1 MQLINEDT
9 TGIKEKNIEEIIEL
23 AKEYGIDKVY
33 LYGSRA
39 RGDYKKK
46 SDVDIAVTGG
56 DVNGFILAID
66 EEVSTLLMFDVVG
79 LDSPIQD
86 ELLESIK
93 KEGILIYEKN

>member
-1 MQLINEDT
+1 M
-9 TGIKEKNIEEIIEL
+9 
-23 AKEYGIDKVY
+23 Y

-93 KEGILIYEKN
+93 KEGILIYEKNWKF